1 MEWYR
6 MISEIH
12 QNIPPQFECTK
23 CNFTCSKQSDY
34 NRHLATR
41 KHNMIIDDNRLDI
54 GKPKLKCESCMFICS
69 KQSDYDRHLQ
79 TTKHQKNASKNAQC
93 YNCICGSTYKY
104 SSGYSRHKKVCNF
117 IIPTNNQPLYQVQQV
132 QQLQPQPQKPDTS
145 ELYAI
150 IQLLISQNNTM
161 VEQNKTL
168 AELVKNQ
175 QPTTNNS
182 HNNNNNQN
190 YNINMFLTDKC
201 KDAQN
206 MSDFIEVLK
215 NKVDMI
221 QIYEKGY
228 VGGISKLF
236 IDELRSME
244 ITERPIHC
252 TDERRN
258 TFYVHN
264 NDTWNKDE
272 DLKDTKKAISHISQ
286 TNLQQC
292 VAWSKNVPEGGASR
306 EEHITRSIR
315 LCKEAC
321 SGDDSKVDK
330 IIKNISKEIPLNKQ
344 VINDVLV

>member
-1 MEWYR
+1 MLTENRDRAPENAKKYNC
-6 MISEIH
+6 EI
-12 QNIPPQFECTK
+12 
-23 CNFTCSKQSDY
+23 CN
-34 NRHLATR
+34 
-41 KHNMIIDDNRLDI
+41 
-54 GKPKLKCESCMFICS
+54 FICS
-69 KQSDYDRHLQ
+69 KQSDYGRHLLTAKHTRLSAANQ
-79 TTKHQKNASKNAQC
+79 TTKTPANACA
-93 YNCICGSTYKY
+93 CGEKY
-104 SSGYSRHKKVCNF
+104 MHKSSLSRHMKTCTYNLTTKSASYETVS
-117 IIPTNNQPLYQVQQV
+117 VDHH
-132 QQLQPQPQKPDTS
+132 DTHWI
-145 ELYAI
+145 EV
-150 IQLLISQNNTM
+150 IQLLIKENQEIRNLVITQHNTLADQNKTI
-161 VEQNKTL
+161 VYQNKTL
-168 AELVKNQ
+168 ADQNKTLTELVKNQ

-215 NKVDMI
+215 NKVDMVK
-221 QIYEKGY
+221 IYENGY

-236 IDELRSME
+236 IDELKSME

-272 DLKDTKKAISHISQ
+272 NLKDTKNAIGHISQ
-286 TNLQQC
+286 TNLTQC
-292 VAWSKNVPEGGASR
+292 VTWSKNVPEGGASR

-315 LCKEAC
+315 ICKEAC
-321 SGDDSKVDK
+321 SGDENKVDK

-344 VINDVLV
+344 VISDVLV

>member
-1 MEWYR
+1 MLSSLHEK
-6 MISEIH
+6 SA
-12 QNIPPQFECTK
+12 PQIICETCMFK
-23 CNFTCSKQSDY
+23 CSKQSDY
-34 NRHLATR
+34 NRHILTR
-41 KHNMIIDDNRLDI
+41 KHEMLLNAMCKTESFQ
-54 GKPKLKCESCMFICS
+54 KPPQFNCEKCNFTCNS
-69 KQSDYDRHLQ
+69 KCDYDRHIN
-79 TTKHQKNASKNAQC
+79 TNKHKREEDRPADIHSC
-93 YNCICGSTYKY
+93 DCGSTYKHY
-104 SSGYSRHKKVCNF
+104 SSYYRHKKTCKYEKHKEA
-117 IIPTNNQPLYQVQQV
+117 PSESP
-132 QQLQPQPQKPDTS
+132 

-150 IQLLISQNNTM
+150 IQLLIKENQDTRNAMITQTNTLVGQNNTL

-168 AELVKNQ
+168 TEIVNNR

-182 HNNNNNQN
+182 HNTTNSHNN

-201 KDAQN
+201 KDAHN

-215 NKVDMI
+215 NKVDMLMI
-221 QIYEKGY
+221 EENGY

-236 IDELRSME
+236 IEELKSMQV
-244 ITERPIHC
+244 TERPIHC

-272 DLKDTKKAISHISQ
+272 DLKDTKNAIGHISQ
-286 TNLQQC
+286 TNLKQC
-292 VAWSKNVPEGGASR
+292 VDWSKNVPQGGASR

-321 SGDDSKVDK
+321 SGDDKNTEK

-344 VINDVLV
+344 VISDILV

>member
-1 MEWYR
+1 M
-6 MISEIH
+6 SKTAK
-12 QNIPPQFECTK
+12 QFICEK
-23 CNFTCSKQSDY
+23 CD
-34 NRHLATR
+34 
-41 KHNMIIDDNRLDI
+41 
-54 GKPKLKCESCMFICS
+54 FICS
-69 KQSDYDRHLQ
+69 KKSDWERHIL
-79 TTKHQKNASKNAQC
+79 TTKHIVNHSNAVESKIRPTDFVCKKCNKTYNARNSLW
-93 YNCICGSTYKY
+93 Y
-104 SSGYSRHKKVCNF
+104 HEKKCNYAK
-117 IIPTNNQPLYQVQQV
+117 PEPLPEQ
-132 QQLQPQPQKPDTS
+132 
-145 ELYAI
+145 
-150 IQLLISQNNTM
+150 TM
-161 VEQNKTL
+161 VEQPDGPDLYGIINLLIKENQEIRNLVITQHNTIVDQSKTLADQNKTL
-168 AELVKNQ
+168 TEIVKNQ

-236 IDELRSME
+236 IDELKSME
-244 ITERPIHC
+244 VTERPLHC

-272 DLKDTKKAISHISQ
+272 NLKDTKKAICHVSQ

-321 SGDDSKVDK
+321 SGGDDTKVDK

-344 VINDVLV
+344 VISDILV